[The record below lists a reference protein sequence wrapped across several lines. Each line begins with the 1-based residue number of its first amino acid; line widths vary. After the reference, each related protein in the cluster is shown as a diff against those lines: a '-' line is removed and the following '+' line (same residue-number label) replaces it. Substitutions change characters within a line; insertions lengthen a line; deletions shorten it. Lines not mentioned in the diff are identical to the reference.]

1 MKEDQM
7 DVENVGIM
15 QGFMDDFDEVLK
27 QALAEDESV
36 GTDDDEYETGKMID
50 RTPGSPEILMN
61 NLRGDMRSVDARREE
76 LADMVGYNAAMDTPD
91 EVLALLQSSLAGGQA
106 GGIEALMGGMGGAA
120 GMTPPVMGGGAPPM
134 AGMPDMGAAMAMPQA
149 PMPTGQAPLQMANGG
164 YVQSF
169 ADGSDEDGVTPFGM
183 DTSSYFDPALR
194 DYASEQTMQ
203 FLQQQPRAV
212 PDLRASMEQRLPLY
226 QDLIGGADSEN
237 MTQAQMLAAL
247 SQAAFNYA
255 GNVDAQGRPLRGSQ
269 AARLAGAFAPVPG
282 QMAKLAS
289 EQAKEGRAVKLAA
302 LQAAEKDVEN
312 VRDANVKLIE
322 SQRELWSDIA
332 KASGSSTWGKGKAYW
347 NIVNTPGLMARYGA
361 GETSP
366 QEDTQVESAIAE
378 IGRLAQPSTVR
389 YTDNQGRLVTETK
402 PGMTIPD
409 FVQSAIAARQQLG
422 QAPAALPD
430 VTQEAAASAGITE
443 ALEPVAPIAGAPEVP
458 DVNMV
463 QEGLR
468 KLLDT
473 VPEEPTEEELA
484 QLSPDEAARRSEAAF
499 AGSGPSTIWGAHK
512 KAIGLGPSVA
522 DWMTGRLPYDAAG
535 TLFTDVRQSRNTI
548 RNLYPMLKE
557 ALKPEGERLL
567 KAQYED
573 IQEVLD
579 GLDLRYFDNV
589 PSYSNRLISL
599 SRSLYKFRDD
609 ALRKS
614 QNTDLDIAVANAER
628 KRYEDIDNVLTN
640 MLGVPRPITTKDE
653 FTALPSGQEY
663 LIWDREENAWVNQ
676 FK

>member
-36 GTDDDEYETGKMID
+36 GADDDEYETGKMID

-76 LADMVGYNAAMDTPD
+76 LADMVGYNAAMETPD

-169 ADGSDEDGVTPFGM
+169 ADGSDQDGVTPFGTE
-183 DTSSYFDPALR
+183 TSYSYSPDMIDLAR
-194 DYASEQTMQ
+194 YETMRT
-203 FLQQQPRAV
+203 LSKAPVEV
-212 PDLRASMEQRLPLY
+212 PDLRSSMEQRLPLY
-226 QDLIGGADSEN
+226 QELIGGTDSEN

-312 VRDANVKLIE
+312 IRSSNAKLVE
-322 SQRELWSDIA
+322 SQRKIFSDIL
-332 KASGSSTWGKGKAYW
+332 KNSGSSVWGKSGIGGSL
-347 NIVNTPGLMARYGA
+347 NLINTPGLAASIADATASQGQANQWFTAMAQLEAAAKPRT
-361 GETSP
+361 E
-366 QEDTQVESAIAE
+366 
-378 IGRLAQPSTVR
+378 R
-389 YTDNQGRLVTETK
+389 YTDDRGYVHEYQVPGTPIPQFALDATASYKALVSGNVPVPATPQSEESMANQIMGTATAVTEA
-402 PGMTIPD
+402 G
-409 FVQSAIAARQQLG
+409 AE
-422 QAPAALPD
+422 
-430 VTQEAAASAGITE
+430 EAAAEEKGPALPGLTAMATKAAFPEWSRNETTVEAIDPRAHSYLRPGEETIYNAAYAGDVTG
-443 ALEPVAPIAGAPEVP
+443 PVPAIFSTLAKVP
-458 DVNMV
+458 LVGPMFGDMDVV
-463 QEGLR
+463 QKRKFVETSVNQLTGGLR
-468 KLLDT
+468 TND
-473 VPEEPTEEELA
+473 
-484 QLSPDEAARRSEAAF
+484 RF
-499 AGSGPSTIWGAHK
+499 
-512 KAIGLGPSVA
+512 
-522 DWMTGRLPYDAAG
+522 
-535 TLFTDVRQSRNTI
+535 N
-548 RNLYPMLKE
+548 
-557 ALKPEGERLL
+557 EGERKEIIQSLNVL
-567 KAQYED
+567 PGIIDNREAYIAQ
-573 IQEVLD
+573 
-579 GLDLRYFDNV
+579 LRGV
-589 PSYSNRLISL
+589 
-599 SRSLYKFRDD
+599 
-609 ALRKS
+609 
-614 QNTDLDIAVANAER
+614 
-628 KRYEDIDNVLTN
+628 DNVLNEIFDNARREMNSPTAQKTAVTTARARMEDIHN
-640 MLGVPRPITTKDE
+640 IRRILGMPLFVDNENDPRWQT
-653 FTALPSGQEY
+653 LPAGTMVMSEGQWY
-663 LIWDREENAWVNQ
+663 KIGGGAQ
-676 FK
+676 